1 MKPTYEEA
9 LAFCVQHYVDRG
21 NTVED
26 ATAYVTVRGKDD
38 VFRVYETIQEEMKR
52 PVSVAMADLLQEN

>member
-21 NTVED
+21 YTVEH
-26 ATAYVTVRGKDD
+26 ATAYVTARGEND

-52 PVSVAMADLLQEN
+52 PVSVAMADLLQ

>member
-21 NTVED
+21 YTVEH
-26 ATAYVTVRGKDD
+26 ATAYVTAGGEND
-38 VFRVYETIQEEMKR
+38 VFVSMRPSKR
-52 PVSVAMADLLQEN
+52 K